1 MNLLSSFKIPPK
13 EGRREEK
20 HEVYEEQCCFL
31 STYHV
36 PNIILGALIDYFWS
50 IILAA
55 VFVARQRLDI
65 IPVQQSCFAQT
76 EAGHMTSSW
85 PHRWWVAEVGPE
97 LLPSPAHKV
106 NYNECL
112 SQTPFAHWYL
122 ALGCG
127 VLFLG
132 QKMVMLGSGQ
142 CRNRLVFPQHGLIEL
157 ALALGRSYCGTRP
170 ACRAQHWIVL
180 TYALDTFVFKNLLLK
195 ALC

>member
-1 MNLLSSFKIPPK
+1 MLVIYQCKWYPAQGPYPIKQRETLQYLL
-13 EGRREEK
+13 
-20 HEVYEEQCCFL
+20 HEYIRQ
-31 STYHV
+31 
-36 PNIILGALIDYFWS
+36 ILILWVNTKMW

-85 PHRWWVAEVGPE
+85 PRRWWVAEVGPE

-157 ALALGRSYCGTRP
+157 ALAVGRSYCGTRP